1 MDLRKELIGSEIKLL
16 GKEIVGKIIDETK
29 NTFVIKLAN
38 KRKRILKKDNIFE
51 FSLNNKKKIVDG
63 NKLIM
68 RPEER
73 IKIEDY
79 DEK

>member
-1 MDLRKELIGSEIKLL
+1 MVLRKELIGSEIKLL
-16 GKEIVGKIIDETK
+16 GKGVVGKIIDETK

>member
-1 MDLRKELIGSEIKLL
+1 MIGSEIKLL
-16 GKEIVGKIIDETK
+16 GKGVVGKIIDETK

>member
-1 MDLRKELIGSEIKLL
+1 MVLRNELIGIKIKLL
-16 GKEIVGKIIDETK
+16 GKGIAGKIIDETK
-29 NTFVIKLAN
+29 KTFVIKLAN

-51 FSLNNKKKIVDG
+51 FSLNNKKKIVDR

>member
-1 MDLRKELIGSEIKLL
+1 MVLRKELIGSEIKLL
-16 GKEIVGKIIDETK
+16 GKDVEGKIIDETK
-29 NTFVIKLAN
+29 NTFVIKLGN

>member
-73 IKIEDY
+73 IKIWDY
-79 DEK
+79 NEK

>member
-1 MDLRKELIGSEIKLL
+1 MVLRNELIGIKIKLL
-16 GKEIVGKIIDETK
+16 GKGIVGKIIDETK
-29 NTFVIKLAN
+29 KTFVIELEK
-38 KRKRILKKDNIFE
+38 KRIRILKKDNIFE